1 MGGKF
6 RAAFLS
12 RLLSF
17 ALGCSAAALAAAPAH
32 ADAQDLLAS
41 IEARGELV
49 VGTEARYAPFEFVEN
64 GEIVG
69 YSADVIARVMEVFPG
84 VKLNRMDLPFQGI
97 LPGLQAKKFDYVVTS
112 IVADKARYE
121 KFALSAPIADATV
134 ALVKRK
140 SDTSISVSD
149 DIAGKI
155 VGTQAGSVPL
165 GDVNAF
171 AEKLKAQGIPVKEV
185 KTYVGFE
192 EAYADLMVGRIDAVA
207 NTLPALFMLT
217 QKRADD
223 FEVVQPAF
231 GPSRYIAWAGRK
243 DEDSAGLVRKIDERL
258 QELNKSGVLAELQK
272 KWIGNSADLP
282 LTLPAPQ

>member
-1 MGGKF
+1 MGGKVKS
-6 RAAFLS
+6 AFIS
-12 RLLSF
+12 RLLSLT
-17 ALGCSAAALAAAPAH
+17 LGCCAAALAAVPAH
-32 ADAQDLLAS
+32 AGEQDLLAS
-41 IEARGELV
+41 IETRGEFV

-69 YSADVIARVMEVFPG
+69 YSADVIARVMEVFPD

-134 ALVKRK
+134 ALIKRK
-140 SDTSISVSD
+140 SDTSLNVSE

-165 GDVNAF
+165 GDINAF
-171 AEKLKAQGIPVKEV
+171 AEQLKAQGIPVKEV

-207 NTLPALFMLT
+207 NTLPALFMLK
-217 QKRADD
+217 QKRPDD

-231 GPSRYIAWAGRK
+231 GPSRYITWAARR
-243 DEDSAGLVRKIDERL
+243 DEDSATLIRKIDERL

-272 KWIGNSADLP
+272 KWIGSSVDLP